1 MQKAFCVLISLFVIA
16 LAASLA
22 WAQGRPTDFA
32 DYGSGSQALC
42 GTPGT
47 QGGAAAGFYNPA
59 AWAAMRDWEFSF
71 LWNDRNVHDKR
82 MDNWG
87 LFMGGHGFGLAM
99 RRNDLAGPDARV
111 NDYQIAL
118 GGGSPGDFWGL
129 AYNWSRGDKDI
140 LRRDHSLALGNIY
153 RPFSFLSIG
162 NAAQIGLNRGDYRG
176 ISDVGVRPLRNHRI
190 TIFGDA
196 AYGRRDNLSTLQW
209 GAGVEVQPL
218 NGLRLAGKI
227 TKPDAD
233 KHDKIYTVS
242 VGLTLD
248 NIGFHVAPHYDKH
261 SKRVSTS
268 YLIRLGSEAPSFDSR
283 PLLHKPDKVLS
294 VPMKGRLTYQ
304 KARWLDLSRVSLW
317 DMIELIEK
325 SKHDPTVA
333 GILLNLSGMETQLAL
348 SWELREKLLD
358 FQAAGKKVYMYADRC
373 GMSTYY
379 LASAADYL
387 IMDPVGNFYL
397 PGYVMGR
404 TYWKGFL
411 EKLGLGVEEWRYF
424 TYKSAFESF
433 SRRDMSP
440 ADREQR
446 LALIQDFFSAWQQ
459 DVAAGRKIS
468 PETVRAAIDSL
479 VILQP
484 EEAMAA
490 GLVDTVASWDDAKEI
505 IKQLT
510 GKEPDFVRPD
520 EVTDRIFS
528 CPAWGEPPKVAV
540 VYAVGDCDMDTGIRG
555 RAMSRALK
563 KLAVR
568 KDVKAVVLRADSP
581 GGDALPS
588 DLVARQMSEVSKK
601 KPMIVSQ
608 GQVAASGGYWISMN
622 GDRIFTTPV
631 TITGSI
637 GVMGGWIWND
647 KLSEKTGFTYDRVM
661 VGEHADLGFGITL
674 PLIGTIPD
682 RNLTDEEKLRIEKLI
697 RGSYRDFT
705 RKVAESRDLTA
716 EYVDS
721 VGQGRAWTG
730 PAAVERKLAD
740 EIGGLEKAVD
750 YARSQAKLRK
760 GKFVIEEYPRR
771 GWFNLEDL
779 GQSSSA
785 VRLLAHLLGKDATPT
800 DPTLTDYELSVLRR
814 ISKSPGTPLPMIS
827 PEDIPREA
835 VPTAR

>member
-1 MQKAFCVLISLFVIA
+1 MSLLMIVLG
-16 LAASLA
+16 ASLA
-22 WAQGRPTDFA
+22 SAQGRPGDFA

-47 QGGAAAGFYNPA
+47 QGGAAAGFWNPA
-59 AWAAMRDWEFSF
+59 AWAAMRKWELSF

-87 LFMGGHGFGLAM
+87 LFVGGHGFGLAM
-99 RRNDLAGPDARV
+99 RRNDLANARV

-118 GGGSPGDFWGL
+118 GGGSPGDYWGL
-129 AYNWSRGDKDI
+129 AYNWSRGDKDS
-140 LRRDHSLALGNIY
+140 LRRDHSLALGNVY
-153 RPFSFLSIG
+153 RPFPFLSVG
-162 NAAQIGLNRGDYRG
+162 GAAQIGLNRGDYRG
-176 ISDVGVRPLRNHRI
+176 ISDVGVRPFSNHRV
-190 TIFGDA
+190 TFFGDA
-196 AYGRRDNLSTLQW
+196 ACGRRDNFSTLQW

-218 NGLRLAGKI
+218 NGPRLAGKI
-227 TKPDAD
+227 SKPAAD
-233 KHDKIYTVS
+233 TQDKVYTVS
-242 VGLTLD
+242 VGFTVD
-248 NIGFHVAPHYDKH
+248 NIGFHVAPHYDKY
-261 SKRVSTS
+261 SKRMSTS
-268 YLIRLGSEAPSFDSR
+268 YMIRLGDEAPSFDTR
-283 PLLHKPDKVLS
+283 PLLDKPDKVLS

-304 KARWLDLSRVSLW
+304 KARWLDLNRVSLW

-325 SKHDPTVA
+325 AKHDPDVG
-333 GILLNLSGMETQLAL
+333 GILLNLSGMESQLAL

-387 IMDPVGNFYL
+387 IMDPVGNLYL
-397 PGYVMGR
+397 PGYVMGV
-404 TYWKGFL
+404 TFWKGFL

-446 LALIQDFFSAWQQ
+446 LALIEDFFSAWQR

-468 PETVRAAIDSL
+468 PDSVRAAIDSL
-479 VILQP
+479 VVLQP
-484 EEAMAA
+484 EEAKAA
-490 GLVDTVASWDDAKEI
+490 GLVDTVAAWDDAKEI

-510 GKEPDFVRPD
+510 GREPDFVRPD

-528 CPAWGEPPKVAV
+528 DPAWGEPPKISV
-540 VYAVGDCDMDTGIRG
+540 VYAVGDCDMDSGIRG
-555 RAMSRALK
+555 RATSRALK
-563 KLAVR
+563 KLAGR

-608 GQVAASGGYWISMN
+608 GQVAASGGYSISMN

-647 KLSEKTGFTYDRVM
+647 KLSDKTGFTFDKVM
-661 VGEHADLGFGITL
+661 VGQHADVGSGITL
-674 PLIGTIPD
+674 PFIGTIPD
-682 RNLTDEEKLRIEKLI
+682 RNLTDEEKSRVEKII

-730 PAAVERKLAD
+730 PKAVELKLAD

-779 GQSSSA
+779 TQSSSP
-785 VRLLAHLLGKDATPT
+785 VRMIARLLGKDATPT
-800 DPTLTDYELSVLRR
+800 DPSLCDYELSVLRR
-814 ISKSPGTPLPMIS
+814 ISKSPGLPLPMIS

-835 VPTAR
+835 MPAAK

>member
-1 MQKAFCVLISLFVIA
+1 MSLFMIVIG
-16 LAASLA
+16 ASLA
-22 WAQGRPTDFA
+22 SAQGRPGDFA

-47 QGGAAAGFYNPA
+47 QGGAAAGFWNPA
-59 AWAAMRDWEFSF
+59 AWAAMRKWEFSF

-82 MDNWG
+82 LDNWG

-99 RRNDLAGPDARV
+99 HRNDLANPNARV

-118 GGGSPGDFWGL
+118 GGGSPGDYWGL

-140 LRRDHSLALGNIY
+140 LRRDQSLALGNIY
-153 RPFSFLSIG
+153 RPFPFLSIG
-162 NAAQIGLNRGDYRG
+162 SAAQIGLNRGDYRG

-190 TIFGDA
+190 TFFGDA
-196 AYGRRDNLSTLQW
+196 AYSRRDNPSTMRW
-209 GAGVEVQPL
+209 GAGLEVQPL
-218 NGLRLAGKI
+218 NGIRLAGKMS
-227 TKPDAD
+227 KPDANRQD
-233 KHDKIYTVS
+233 RIYTVS
-242 VGLTLD
+242 VGFTVD
-248 NIGFHVAPHYDKH
+248 NIGFQVAPHYDKH
-261 SKRVSTS
+261 SKRASTS
-268 YLIRLGSEAPSFDSR
+268 YMIRLGNEAPSFDTR
-283 PLLHKPDKVLS
+283 PLLDKPDNVLS

-304 KARWLDLSRVSLW
+304 KARWLDLNRVSLW

-325 SKHDPTVA
+325 AKHDPDVG

-387 IMDPVGNFYL
+387 IMDPVGNLYL

-404 TYWKGFL
+404 TFWKGFL

-446 LALIQDFFSAWQQ
+446 LALIEDFFSAWQK
-459 DVAAGRKIS
+459 DVAAGRNTS
-468 PETVRAAIDSL
+468 PDSVRAAIDSL
-479 VILQP
+479 VVLQP
-484 EEAMAA
+484 EEARAA
-490 GLVDTVASWDDAKEI
+490 GLVDTVAAWDDAKEI

-510 GKEPDFVRPD
+510 GREPDFVRPD

-528 CPAWGEPPKVAV
+528 DPAWGEPPKISV
-540 VYAVGDCDMDTGIRG
+540 VYAVGDCDMDSGIRG
-555 RAMSRALK
+555 RATSRALK
-563 KLAVR
+563 KLAGR
-568 KDVKAVVLRADSP
+568 KDIKAVVLRADSP

-647 KLSEKTGFTYDRVM
+647 KLSEKTGFTFDKVM
-661 VGEHADLGFGITL
+661 VGEHADLGSGITL

-682 RNLTDEEKLRIEKLI
+682 RNLTDAEKLRMEKLI

-705 RKVAESRDLTA
+705 RKVAESRDFT
-716 EYVDS
+716 EGYVDS

-730 PAAVERKLAD
+730 PKAVELKLAD

-771 GWFNLEDL
+771 GWFNLEDFA
-779 GQSSSA
+779 QSSSP
-785 VRLLAHLLGKDATPT
+785 VRLIAHLLGKDATPT
-800 DPTLTDYELSVLRR
+800 DPSLADYELSVLRR
-814 ISKSPGTPLPMIS
+814 ISKSPGIPLPMIS

-835 VPTAR
+835 LPTAR